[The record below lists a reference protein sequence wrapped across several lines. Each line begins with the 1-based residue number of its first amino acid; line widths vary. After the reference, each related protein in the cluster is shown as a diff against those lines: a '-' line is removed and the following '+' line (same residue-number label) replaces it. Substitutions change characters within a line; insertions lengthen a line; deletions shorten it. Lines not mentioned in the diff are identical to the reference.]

1 MKFSA
6 IMVIAPDDL
15 EQIAIERARAA
26 GATGITILQ
35 GKGISN
41 HAKKTFFGM
50 TFEGNQTVLLMIV
63 ARHIALPI
71 LKEMKQILFK
81 QGDSRGIAFTLP
93 IEHLVGIDLD
103 QIAKFEQPLREQQ
116 PEGE

>member
-1 MKFSA
+1 MKFSV
-6 IMVIAPDDL
+6 IVVIAPNDL
-15 EQIAIERARAA
+15 EQQAIDNARAA

-50 TFEGNQTVLLMIV
+50 TFEGNQSVLLMVV
-63 ARHIALPI
+63 ARHIALPV
-71 LKEMKQILFK
+71 LKEMKHLLVK
-81 QGDSRGIAFTLP
+81 QGDSKGIAFTLP

-103 QIAKFEQPLREQQ
+103 QIAQFEQPLREQQ
-116 PEGE
+116 PEEN